1 MMTGLIQIVIG
12 FAGIVGFF
20 LRFIGPLTIAPTIT
34 LMGISLFTE
43 AAESA
48 GKSCRLVN
56 DGAHYCHCANVL
68 RISRFSDFLW
78 VVLIKTGIF
87 LRGLKLCGESRT

>member
-12 FAGIVGFF
+12 FAGVVGFF

-34 LMGISLFTE
+34 LMGISLFSE

-48 GKSCRLVN
+48 GKSPYLSCSTNLNLNR
-56 DGAHYCHCANVL
+56 VL
-68 RISRFSDFLW
+68 Y
-78 VVLIKTGIF
+78 
-87 LRGLKLCGESRT
+87 

>member
-12 FAGIVGFF
+12 FAGVVGFF

-34 LMGISLFTE
+34 LMGISLFSE

-48 GKSCRLVN
+48 GKSCHLV
-56 DGAHYCHCANVL
+56 
-68 RISRFSDFLW
+68 
-78 VVLIKTGIF
+78 IF
-87 LRGLKLCGESRT
+87 WT

>member
-12 FAGIVGFF
+12 FAGVVGFF

-34 LMGISLFTE
+34 LMGISLFSE

-48 GKSCRLVN
+48 GKSPYQLLH
-56 DGAHYCHCANVL
+56 DLESKSSGLLTMKHLA
-68 RISRFSDFLW
+68 
-78 VVLIKTGIF
+78 F
-87 LRGLKLCGESRT
+87 LRLQVNTGEFQ

>member
-12 FAGIVGFF
+12 FAGVVGFF

-34 LMGISLFTE
+34 LMGISLFSE

-48 GKSCRLVN
+48 GKSPSCCSTNLNLNR
-56 DGAHYCHCANVL
+56 VL
-68 RISRFSDFLW
+68 Y
-78 VVLIKTGIF
+78 
-87 LRGLKLCGESRT
+87 